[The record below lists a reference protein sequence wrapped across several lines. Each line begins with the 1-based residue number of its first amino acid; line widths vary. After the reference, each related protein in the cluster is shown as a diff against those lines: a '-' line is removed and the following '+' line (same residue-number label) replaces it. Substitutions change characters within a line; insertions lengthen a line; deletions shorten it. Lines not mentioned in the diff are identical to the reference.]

1 MVGGALKMSSMDDLD
16 LRMSEGVRPLY
27 EAVKAFV
34 RDEVDPISEQFH
46 HMGEGRADRW
56 TYAPGQLELLQTVK
70 DKAKAM
76 GLWNFFLPNADGV
89 GLSNLDYAYIAN
101 ELGKNRLAPESLNC
115 SAPDTGNMEVLE
127 RVGTP
132 EQKAKWLEPLLAG
145 EIRSGYAMTE
155 PGLMSS
161 DAKQI
166 DTRAVLDG
174 EEWIING
181 EKFFTSGA
189 GDPRCKILITM
200 VRSNTTADTYKQ
212 HSQILIPMDTP
223 GVEVVGPMIVFGND
237 EAPHGHMH
245 IRFNDVHVPKSN
257 ILWDEGK
264 GFEISQLRLGPGR
277 IHHCMRSIGTAERA
291 IEMMVDRGLSREGFG
306 KKLINLGKNMEVL
319 SRARIEVEAMRLM
332 VLRAAKAMDVLGN
345 AEARVWVSAVK
356 AMVPEKC
363 AQIIDEAIQMHGAA
377 GVTQW
382 FPLAEMYH
390 SQRVLRLAD
399 GPDEVHHQVVARA
412 EIKTREAERSA
423 GLTAEHRNTG
433 RLFTGP

>member
-16 LRMSEGVRPLY
+16 LRMSDGVRPLY

-70 DKAKAM
+70 DKAKAL

-101 ELGKNRLAPESLNC
+101 EVGKNRLAPETLNC

-245 IRFNDVHVPKSN
+245 IRFNDVRVPKSN

-277 IHHCMRSIGTAERA
+277 IHHCMRSIGSAERA
-291 IEMMVDRGLSREGFG
+291 IEMMIDRGLSREGFG

-319 SRARIEVEAMRLM
+319 SRARIDVESMRLM

-363 AQIIDEAIQMHGAA
+363 AQIIDQAIQMHGAA

-390 SQRVLRLAD
+390 AQRVLRLAD
-399 GPDEVHHQVVARA
+399 GPDEVHHMVVARA
-412 EIKTREAERSA
+412 EVKTRESEKAA
-423 GLTAEHRNTG
+423 GLNTEYRTTG